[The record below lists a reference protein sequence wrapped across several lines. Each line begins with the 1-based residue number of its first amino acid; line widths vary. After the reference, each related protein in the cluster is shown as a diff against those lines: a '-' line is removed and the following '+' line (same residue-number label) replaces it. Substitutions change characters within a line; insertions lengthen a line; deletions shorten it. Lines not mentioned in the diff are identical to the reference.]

1 MIVEI
6 AETYR
11 AIEKLSYP
19 CGHLTVGFI
28 SEDQL
33 HALAAEAG
41 LHLMVPEE
49 RESLMRNAVSV
60 SEEAFWCVLHLINPG
75 RILGQRDRIGLLI
88 LKNCFLVVDLYDED
102 DSTGEAVQRMLQTL
116 RPEKATLPRLVAG
129 FFREILIQDPD
140 IHEDLEMQID
150 ALEKEVFDA
159 RAPHFRQQTLQL
171 GKELLTLNRYYEQL
185 ININEH
191 LEENSNDLF
200 AEDELRSFALLNE
213 RMLRYRDNVQ
223 LLRDRLT
230 QAQQS
235 YQAQLDYQLN
245 KSMKTLS
252 LVTTICLPLSLIAGW
267 YGMNFTA
274 MPELKWRYGYL
285 YVIGLSA
292 AVVSLTIILLK
303 RKKG

>member
-1 MIVEI
+1 MLVEI
-6 AETYR
+6 TETCR
-11 AIEKLSYP
+11 QTENLNYP
-19 CGHLTVGFI
+19 CEHLTVGFI
-28 SEDQL
+28 SEEQL
-33 HALAAEAG
+33 QALARQAG
-41 LHLMVPEE
+41 LHLPIPTE

-60 SEEAFWCVLHLINPG
+60 SENAFWCVLHLINPG
-75 RILGQRDRIGLLI
+75 QILGQRDKIGLLI
-88 LKNCFLVVDLYDED
+88 VKNCFLVVDLFDED
-102 DSTGEAVQRMLQTL
+102 DSTGEAVNRMLQSL
-116 RPEKATLPRLVAG
+116 QPKKATLPRLVTG

-140 IHEDLEMQID
+140 IHEDLETRID
-150 ALEKEVFDA
+150 TLEKEVFDA

-171 GKELLTLNRYYEQL
+171 GKELLTLNRYYDQL
-185 ININEH
+185 ININDH

-200 AEDELRSFALLNE
+200 AEDELRSFTLLND
-213 RMLRYRDNVQ
+213 RILRYRDNVQ

-230 QAQQS
+230 QTQQS

-292 AVVSLTIILLK
+292 AVVSLVIVLLK
-303 RKKG
+303 RKIG

>member
-11 AIEKLSYP
+11 TIEKLSYP

-41 LHLMVPEE
+41 LHLAVPEE

-140 IHEDLEMQID
+140 IHEDQEMQID

-245 KSMKTLS
+245 KSMKMLS

-285 YVIGLSA
+285 YVIGLSV
-292 AVVSLTIILLK
+292 AVVSLVIILLK

>member
-11 AIEKLSYP
+11 TIEKLSYP

-41 LHLMVPEE
+41 LHLAVPEE

-116 RPEKATLPRLVAG
+116 RPEKATLQRLVAG
-129 FFREILIQDPD
+129 LFREIVIEDPD
-140 IHEDLEMQID
+140 IHEDLEKQSD

-245 KSMKTLS
+245 KSMKMLS

-285 YVIGLSA
+285 YVIGLSV
-292 AVVSLTIILLK
+292 AVVSLVIILLK

>member
-41 LHLMVPEE
+41 LHLTVPED

-200 AEDELRSFALLNE
+200 AEDELRSFTLLNE

-235 YQAQLDYQLN
+235 YQAQLDYQLT

>member
-11 AIEKLSYP
+11 TIEKLSYP

-41 LHLMVPEE
+41 LHLAVPEE

-150 ALEKEVFDA
+150 VLEKEVFDA

-245 KSMKTLS
+245 KSMKTLA

-285 YVIGLSA
+285 YVIGLSV
-292 AVVSLTIILLK
+292 AVVSLVIILLK

>member
-11 AIEKLSYP
+11 TIEKLSYP

-41 LHLMVPEE
+41 LHLAVPEE
-49 RESLMRNAVSV
+49 RESLMCNAVSV

>member
-11 AIEKLSYP
+11 PIEKLSYP

-41 LHLMVPEE
+41 LHLTVPEE

-159 RAPHFRQQTLQL
+159 RAPHFRQLTLQL

-200 AEDELRSFALLNE
+200 AEDELRSFTLLNE

>member
-11 AIEKLSYP
+11 TIEKLSYP

-41 LHLMVPEE
+41 LHLAVPEE

-75 RILGQRDRIGLLI
+75 RILGQRDRSGLLI

-245 KSMKTLS
+245 KSMKMLS

-285 YVIGLSA
+285 YVIGLSV
-292 AVVSLTIILLK
+292 AVVSLVIILLK

>member
-41 LHLMVPEE
+41 LHLTVPEE

-200 AEDELRSFALLNE
+200 AEDELRSFTLLNE

-292 AVVSLTIILLK
+292 AVVSLVIILLK

>member
-11 AIEKLSYP
+11 TIEKLSYP

-41 LHLMVPEE
+41 LHLAVPEE

-292 AVVSLTIILLK
+292 AVVSLVIILLK

>member
-11 AIEKLSYP
+11 TIEKLSYP

-41 LHLMVPEE
+41 LHLAVPEE

-245 KSMKTLS
+245 KSMKMLS

-285 YVIGLSA
+285 YVIGLSV
-292 AVVSLTIILLK
+292 AVVSLVIILLK

>member
-11 AIEKLSYP
+11 TIEKLSYP

-41 LHLMVPEE
+41 LHLAVPEE

-285 YVIGLSA
+285 YVIGLSV
-292 AVVSLTIILLK
+292 AVVSLVIILLK

>member
-11 AIEKLSYP
+11 TIEKLSYP

-41 LHLMVPEE
+41 LHLAVPEE

>member
-1 MIVEI
+1 
-6 AETYR
+6 
-11 AIEKLSYP
+11 
-19 CGHLTVGFI
+19 
-28 SEDQL
+28 
-33 HALAAEAG
+33 
-41 LHLMVPEE
+41 
-49 RESLMRNAVSV
+49 
-60 SEEAFWCVLHLINPG
+60 
-75 RILGQRDRIGLLI
+75 
-88 LKNCFLVVDLYDED
+88 
-102 DSTGEAVQRMLQTL
+102 
-116 RPEKATLPRLVAG
+116 
-129 FFREILIQDPD
+129 
-140 IHEDLEMQID
+140 MQID

-200 AEDELRSFALLNE
+200 AEDELRSFTLLNE

-285 YVIGLSA
+285 YVKMCIRDRSGA
-292 AVVSLTIILLK
+292 ALRIRVTW
-303 RKKG
+303 RKDCMRIWKARFIRRNIRRSIRRRCFA

>member
-11 AIEKLSYP
+11 TIEKLSYP

-41 LHLMVPEE
+41 LHLAVPEE

-245 KSMKTLS
+245 KSMKMLS

-292 AVVSLTIILLK
+292 AVVSLVIVLLK
-303 RKKG
+303 HKKG

>member
-11 AIEKLSYP
+11 TIEKLSYP

-41 LHLMVPEE
+41 LHLAVPEE

-116 RPEKATLPRLVAG
+116 RPE
-129 FFREILIQDPD
+129 
-140 IHEDLEMQID
+140 
-150 ALEKEVFDA
+150 
-159 RAPHFRQQTLQL
+159 
-171 GKELLTLNRYYEQL
+171 
-185 ININEH
+185 
-191 LEENSNDLF
+191 
-200 AEDELRSFALLNE
+200 
-213 RMLRYRDNVQ
+213 
-223 LLRDRLT
+223 
-230 QAQQS
+230 
-235 YQAQLDYQLN
+235 
-245 KSMKTLS
+245 
-252 LVTTICLPLSLIAGW
+252 
-267 YGMNFTA
+267 
-274 MPELKWRYGYL
+274 
-285 YVIGLSA
+285 
-292 AVVSLTIILLK
+292 
-303 RKKG
+303 

>member
-41 LHLMVPEE
+41 LHLTVPEE

-88 LKNCFLVVDLYDED
+88 LKNCFLVVDLDDED
-102 DSTGEAVQRMLQTL
+102 DSTGEAVQRTL

-200 AEDELRSFALLNE
+200 AEDELRSFTLLNE

>member
-11 AIEKLSYP
+11 TIEKLSYP

-41 LHLMVPEE
+41 LHLAVPEE

-213 RMLRYRDNVQ
+213 RMLRYRDTVQ

-245 KSMKTLS
+245 KSMKMLS

-285 YVIGLSA
+285 YVIGLSV
-292 AVVSLTIILLK
+292 AVVSLVIILLK

>member
-11 AIEKLSYP
+11 PIEKLSYP
-19 CGHLTVGFI
+19 CDHLTVGFI

-41 LHLMVPEE
+41 LHLTVPEE

-200 AEDELRSFALLNE
+200 AEDELRSFTLLNE

-285 YVIGLSA
+285 YVIGLSV
-292 AVVSLTIILLK
+292 AVVSLVIILLK

>member
-41 LHLMVPEE
+41 LHLTVPEE

-200 AEDELRSFALLNE
+200 AEDELRSFTLLNE

>member
-28 SEDQL
+28 SEEQL

-41 LHLMVPEE
+41 LHLAVPEE

-285 YVIGLSA
+285 YVIGLSV
-292 AVVSLTIILLK
+292 AVVSLVIILLK

>member
-41 LHLMVPEE
+41 LHLTVPEE

-292 AVVSLTIILLK
+292 AVVSLVIILLK

>member
-1 MIVEI
+1 MLVEI
-6 AETYR
+6 TETCR
-11 AIEKLSYP
+11 QTENLNYP
-19 CGHLTVGFI
+19 CEHLTVGFI
-28 SEDQL
+28 SEEQL
-33 HALAAEAG
+33 QALARQAG
-41 LHLMVPEE
+41 LHLPIPTE

-60 SEEAFWCVLHLINPG
+60 SENAFWCVLHLINPG
-75 RILGQRDRIGLLI
+75 QILGQRDKIGLLI
-88 LKNCFLVVDLYDED
+88 VKNCFLVVDL
-102 DSTGEAVQRMLQTL
+102 
-116 RPEKATLPRLVAG
+116 
-129 FFREILIQDPD
+129 
-140 IHEDLEMQID
+140 
-150 ALEKEVFDA
+150 FD
-159 RAPHFRQQTLQL
+159 
-171 GKELLTLNRYYEQL
+171 ELLTLNRYYDQL
-185 ININEH
+185 ININDH

-200 AEDELRSFALLNE
+200 AEDELRSFTLLND
-213 RMLRYRDNVQ
+213 RILRYRDNVQ

-230 QAQQS
+230 QTQQS

-292 AVVSLTIILLK
+292 AVVSLVIVLLK